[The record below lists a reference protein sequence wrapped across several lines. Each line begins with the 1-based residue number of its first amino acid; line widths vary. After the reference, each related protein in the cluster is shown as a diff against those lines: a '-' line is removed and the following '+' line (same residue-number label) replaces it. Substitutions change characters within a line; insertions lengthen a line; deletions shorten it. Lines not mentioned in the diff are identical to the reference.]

1 MAKHSTPARTATDRA
16 VEAPSA
22 AAVIGI
28 RDLRADMAALV
39 RRAGSG
45 EHVIISVAG
54 RSVAQL
60 GPLHTP
66 IGRQRM
72 DDLIAG
78 GHVVAPRRTGTY
90 RPPDPIPVWQ
100 GSRIDKLLHDIR

>member
-1 MAKHSTPARTATDRA
+1 MGKTTKPTPVAVDR
-16 VEAPSA
+16 VEAPTA

-45 EHVIISVAG
+45 EQVIISVAG

-60 GPLHTP
+60 GPVHTS
-66 IGRQRM
+66 IGQLRM

-78 GHVVAPRRTGTY
+78 GQVIAPRRTGTY

>member
-1 MAKHSTPARTATDRA
+1 MARTSTSSRTNDDD
-16 VEAPSA
+16 APESQVA
-22 AAVIGI
+22 ASVIGI

-54 RSVAQL
+54 RSIARL

-66 IGRQRM
+66 AGQLSM
-72 DDLIAG
+72 DDLIAS
-78 GHVVAPRRTGTY
+78 GHVIAPRRTGVY
-90 RPPDPIPVWQ
+90 RSSDPVPVWQ
-100 GSRIDKLLHDIR
+100 GSRIDKLLQDIR

>member
-1 MAKHSTPARTATDRA
+1 MGKTSQPVAADRV
-16 VEAPSA
+16 VEAPIA
-22 AAVIGI
+22 AATIGI

-60 GPLHTP
+60 GPVQTP
-66 IGRQRM
+66 IGQLRM

-78 GHVVAPRRTGTY
+78 GQVVAPRRTGTY

-100 GSRIDKLLHDIR
+100 GSRIDKLLHEIR

>member
-1 MAKHSTPARTATDRA
+1 MGQAHEPVTPERVVA
-16 VEAPSA
+16 APVA

-54 RSVAQL
+54 RSVARL
-60 GPLHTP
+60 GPVHTP
-66 IGRQRM
+66 VGALGM

-78 GHVVAPRRTGTY
+78 GQVLAPRRTGTY